1 MMQQNCATI
10 VAFSRLMTIMTKQ
23 KHDQQPA
30 AVTHDRAESI
40 GSVMCLLV
48 SIIAIAAMI
57 IQSIN

>member
-1 MMQQNCATI
+1 MQQNYGTI

-23 KHDQQPA
+23 KRDQQPT
-30 AVTHDRAESI
+30 AVTHDRVESI

-48 SIIAIAAMI
+48 SVIAIAVMI

>member
-1 MMQQNCATI
+1 MQQSCVTI

-30 AVTHDRAESI
+30 VVTHDQAESI

>member
-1 MMQQNCATI
+1 
-10 VAFSRLMTIMTKQ
+10 MTKQ

>member
-1 MMQQNCATI
+1 MQQSYVTI
-10 VAFSRLMTIMTKQ
+10 VVFSRLMTTMTKQ
-23 KHDQQPA
+23 KHDQHQST

>member
-1 MMQQNCATI
+1 MQQSCVTI

>member
-1 MMQQNCATI
+1 MMLQSCVTI
-10 VAFSRLMTIMTKQ
+10 VAFSRLMTIVTKQ
-23 KHDQQPA
+23 QHHQKPA

-48 SIIAIAAMI
+48 SVIAITAMI

>member
-1 MMQQNCATI
+1 MQQNYVTI
-10 VAFSRLMTIMTKQ
+10 VVFLMLMTIMTKQ
-23 KHDQQPA
+23 KRDQQPA